1 MYTYELYFKLCLKQ
15 ATTTTTTTIT
25 SVCIFFKQNQK
36 QNIKKKTKKNPL
48 QSGTEIK
55 IFVNYIKQK
64 QGMVFVKR
72 DRETN

>member
-1 MYTYELYFKLCLKQ
+1 
-15 ATTTTTTTIT
+15 
-25 SVCIFFKQNQK
+25 
-36 QNIKKKTKKNPL
+36 L